1 MSCQF
6 TCNGC
11 GKTIEPVYAFGRWQH
26 PQGWFTKGAEINGK
40 SSGVSACSEACI
52 QKIEAEGPAFLSSSA
67 RAKGG
72 SGAKS
77 GAKSKGKA
85 KAA

>member
-11 GKTIEPVYAFGRWQH
+11 GNTTEPIYAFGRWQH
-26 PQGWFTKGAEINGK
+26 PQGWFTRASEIDGK
-40 SSGVSACSEACI
+40 PGGLSACSEACI
-52 QKIEAEGPAFLSSSA
+52 QKIESEGPTFAFA
-67 RAKGG
+67 PK
-72 SGAKS
+72 KS
-77 GAKSKGKA
+77 RGKR

>member
-11 GKTIEPVYAFGRWQH
+11 GKTVEPIYAFGRWQH
-26 PQGWFTKGAEINGK
+26 PQGWFTKGAEIDGR

-52 QKIEAEGPAFLSSSA
+52 QKIEAKGPAFLPA
-67 RAKGG
+67 PT
-72 SGAKS
+72 
-77 GAKSKGKA
+77 KSKSAPGGKSKNKA

>member
-11 GKTIEPVYAFGRWQH
+11 GKTIEPIYAFGRWQH
-26 PQGWFTKGAEINGK
+26 PEGWFTKGAEIDGK
-40 SSGVSACSEACI
+40 PSGLTACSEACI
-52 QKIEAEGPAFLSSSA
+52 QKIDQQGPAFFPQGA
-67 RAKGG
+67 RTTEG
-72 SGAKS
+72 STS
-77 GAKSKGKA
+77 GKNKGKTKR

>member
-26 PQGWFTKGAEINGK
+26 PQGWFTKGAETDGK
-40 SSGVSACSEACI
+40 QSGLTACSEACA
-52 QKIEAEGPAFLSSSA
+52 QKIDLDGPSFFAGKPGTQSTQ
-67 RAKGG
+67 G
-72 SGAKS
+72 S
-77 GAKSKGKA
+77 KA
-85 KAA
+85 KRRAA

>member
-11 GKTIEPVYAFGRWQH
+11 GESVEPIYAFGRWQH
-26 PQGWFTKGAEINGK
+26 PQGWFTRASEVNGK
-40 SSGVSACSEACI
+40 QTGLTACSEECI
-52 QKIEAEGPAFLSSSA
+52 KRVED
-67 RAKGG
+67 KGVT
-72 SGAKS
+72 KS
-77 GAKSKGKA
+77 GGKTGR

>member
-11 GKTIEPVYAFGRWQH
+11 GKTTEPIYAFGRWQH
-26 PQGWFTKGAEINGK
+26 PQGWFTRAAEIDGK
-40 SSGVSACSEACI
+40 PSGLSACSEACI
-52 QKIEAEGPAFLSSSA
+52 QKIEDEGASFKVSSSSA
-67 RAKGG
+67 PK
-72 SGAKS
+72 
-77 GAKSKGKA
+77 KSKGKR